1 MKIANIVSVN
11 NINVSEYFNVVDSM
25 DKIIHTIPTLIVGF
39 DIVNKLYPDFDITQR
54 KIEKDLYW
62 IFKKTER
69 RDDFE
74 LGLKWFKEKI
84 ISDLSKE
91 ISYVFVDVMQYK
103 PKVLRK
109 ITKKFLNIENK
120 YSFINGDMVYIY
132 GENIIFGVD
141 LKLMSFVGINSETL
155 KNRIRSKS
163 LVFLGVDDILIV
175 DKNIINELGLEIRYL
190 PYLLSIRNE
199 QNNII
204 SGIHLSRKT

>member
-11 NINVSEYFNVVDSM
+11 NINVSEDFNVVSTM
-25 DKIIHTIPTLIVGF
+25 DKIIHGIPTLIVGF
-39 DIVNKLYPDFDITQR
+39 DIVNKLFPDFDITERQV
-54 KIEKDLYW
+54 EKDLYW

-69 RDDFE
+69 RDAFE
-74 LGLKWFKEKI
+74 VGLKWFKEKI
-84 ISDLSKE
+84 INDLSKV

-103 PKVLRK
+103 SKSLRK
-109 ITKKFLNIENK
+109 ITKKLLNIEKK
-120 YSFINGDMVYIY
+120 YSFINGDMIYIY

-155 KNRIRSKS
+155 KNRIIDKS

-175 DKNIINELGLEIRYL
+175 DKNIINELGLQIRYL

-199 QNNII
+199 QNNTI